1 MSGKLR
7 DELRPK
13 PWFERKGLDSKFFF
27 SVMRYDS
34 PTKVFR
40 IFMNVVRKAL
50 NDGEPDGV
58 RGEDQRT
65 MVTESLMDGLDE
77 RVNEGALISPFAGER
92 NSIVEGNAI
101 VKYAVWWYEFRMIKR
116 LSRHRA
122 HISIGS

>member
-13 PWFERKGLDSKFFF
+13 PWFESKGLDSKFFF

-34 PTKVFR
+34 PAKVFR
-40 IFMNVVRKAL
+40 IFTNVVRKTL

-101 VKYAVWWYEFRMIKR
+101 VKDAVWGYEFRMIKR
-116 LSRHRA
+116 RSRHWA